1 MGAKQSSSGARTRA
15 YSSSGGG
22 PVVTSNGG
30 GMPVASPGTSSG
42 AEAHR
47 SRTRSLGS
55 VHNSANERQLVVRG
69 VRGVPAPDSDSSTP
83 EDQHGPFQRSTFMQP
98 SSLPVHLFAFHCKFM
113 NGLLLNGF

>member
-1 MGAKQSSSGARTRA
+1 MGAKQSNTSGARARA

-30 GMPVASPGTSSG
+30 GMAVPSPGTSSG
-42 AEAHR
+42 AESHR

-55 VHNSANERQLVVRG
+55 VHHSANGQQLGVMHARG

-83 EDQHGPFQRSTFMQP
+83 EDQHGPFPRSTFMQP
-98 SSLPVHLFAFHCKFM
+98 SSLPVHLLAFHCK
-113 NGLLLNGF
+113 